1 MSIGHS
7 VGWRVRRGGPFLF
20 SVIIRPGILSVVFAR
35 GCPDTLCTGRNPGD
49 NLWRTPVVRNY
60 HNRRGN
66 QPRPRPRPWSYRPK
80 SSLHTLHRMLGSVA
94 VVMASVPSRK
104 KEWFYIMRCLPGR
117 PALPPVCLSLSL
129 CRRRY
134 DASFV
139 RTLIV
144 CRPVARGRHARG
156 RVQCRHN
163 SPLQTAA

>member
-60 HNRRGN
+60 HNRRETS
-66 QPRPRPRPWSYRPK
+66 PARPRPWSYRPK
-80 SSLHTLHRMLGSVA
+80 SSLHTLHRMCGSVA

-117 PALPPVCLSLSL
+117 PAVGPSVPLSVGGVMTP
-129 CRRRY
+129 R
-134 DASFV
+134 SFV
-139 RTLIV
+139 R
-144 CRPVARGRHARG
+144 
-156 RVQCRHN
+156 
-163 SPLQTAA
+163 S

>member
-35 GCPDTLCTGRNPGD
+35 GCPDTLYTGWNPGD

-60 HNRRGN
+60 HNRRETSPTRTPVPLVLPPQE
-66 QPRPRPRPWSYRPK
+66 QPAHTAPHVRVGGGRYGIRPIKKERVV
-80 SSLHTLHRMLGSVA
+80 LHNA
-94 VVMASVPSRK
+94 VSAGAPCPAAGPSVPP
-104 KEWFYIMRCLPGR
+104 FCQ
-117 PALPPVCLSLSL
+117 
-129 CRRRY
+129 RRY

-144 CRPVARGRHARG
+144 CRPVARGRHARS